1 MSCGNPHATPCTEVL
16 VHIHEY
22 LDGTVDATFY
32 AAVVQHLDECPP
44 CNTEVRVEQ
53 TVRALVVRSCTGT
66 TAPDAL
72 RMQIITRIR
81 SIRTT
86 D

>member
-22 LDGTVDATFY
+22 LDGTVDATFMM
-32 AAVVQHLDECPP
+32 AVVQHLDECPP
-44 CNTEVRVEQ
+44 CQTEVRVEQ
-53 TVRALVVRSCTGT
+53 TVRALVVRSCGSAS
-66 TAPDAL
+66 APDAL
-72 RMQIITRIR
+72 RMQIITSIR

>member
-16 VHIHEY
+16 VHIHGY
-22 LDGTVDATFY
+22 LDGTVDATFMS
-32 AAVVQHLDECPP
+32 AVVQHLDECPP
-44 CNTEVRVEQ
+44 CQTEVRVER
-53 TVRALVVRSCTGT
+53 TVRALVVRSCGGT
-66 TAPDAL
+66 SAPDAL

-81 SIRTT
+81 AIRTS

>member
-1 MSCGNPHATPCTEVL
+1 

-44 CNTEVRVEQ
+44 CKTEVRVEQ
-53 TVRALVVRSCTGT
+53 TVRALIVRSCTGT
-66 TAPDAL
+66 SAPDSL

-81 SIRTT
+81 SIQTT